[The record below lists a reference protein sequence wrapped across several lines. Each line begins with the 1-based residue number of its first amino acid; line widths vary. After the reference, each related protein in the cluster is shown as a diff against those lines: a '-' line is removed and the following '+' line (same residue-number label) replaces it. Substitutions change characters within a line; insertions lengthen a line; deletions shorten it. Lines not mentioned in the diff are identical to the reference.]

1 MKKIILAYMI
11 IATAASAISVA
22 LKDTNRVTSFSISE
36 VSIDRF
42 DNVTTR
48 VETNSS
54 VAQSCNGGC
63 FYLNGY
69 TGDFETLLKG
79 E

>member
-1 MKKIILAYMI
+1 MI

-22 LKDTNRVTSFSISE
+22 LKDTNHVTKLDICE
-36 VSIDRF
+36 VTIDRF
-42 DNVTTR
+42 NNVTTR

-69 TGDFETLLKG
+69 TGDFDTLLKG